1 MSNGSF
7 PPTPRRLGG
16 TLVIVLAV
24 LAPVCFAGWLVW
36 RSMSEDDAKAAGA
49 PSGASS
55 APSLVPNGGGK
66 QGVSGS
72 PGASAQP
79 QSPAPSRA
87 PAKNALRGKVVV
99 VDPGHNPR
107 NRDHTADIARTV
119 DVGTHRKECDTTGTA
134 TNSGYAEATFTLDV
148 SRRVRTLLSERGAT
162 VKLTQNDDRPY
173 GPCVDERA
181 AIGNEAHADAAV
193 SVHADGAG
201 AGQRGFH
208 VILPASVRGGGADTS
223 AITGPSRRLGN
234 RLVRGFTEAT
244 QSAPAN
250 YLGGGE
256 GLTVRDDLGG
266 LNLSTVPKVFI
277 ECGNMRD
284 SKDAAL
290 LTDAHWRQRAARG
303 IADGITDFLL
313 GKR

>member
-36 RSMSEDDAKAAGA
+36 RSLDEDGTEAAGDKPAAATATSSPSPAGGA
-49 PSGASS
+49 PREKPADS
-55 APSLVPNGGGK
+55 K
-66 QGVSGS
+66 
-72 PGASAQP
+72 PG
-79 QSPAPSRA
+79 QSPERTPDGGR
-87 PAKNALRGKVVV
+87 ALRGKVVV
-99 VDPGHNPR
+99 IDPGHNPR
-107 NRDHTADIARTV
+107 NRDHTAAIARTV
-119 DVGTHRKECDTTGTA
+119 DVGTHRKECDTTGTE
-134 TNSGYAEATFTLDV
+134 TNAGYAEAAFTLDV
-148 SRRVRTLLSERGAT
+148 SRRVRALLTERGAT
-162 VKLTQNDDRPY
+162 VRLTQDDDRPY

-181 AIGNEAHADAAV
+181 AIGNEARADAAV

-201 AGQRGFH
+201 PGQRGFH
-208 VILPASVRGGGADTS
+208 VILPASVRDGGADTS
-223 AITGPSRRLGN
+223 AITGPSRHLGE
-234 RLVRGFTEAT
+234 RLVHGFSTAT
-244 QSAPAN
+244 GTAPAN

-290 LTDAHWRQRAARG
+290 LTDGRWRQRAARG
-303 IADGITDFLL
+303 IADGITDFLR
-313 GKR
+313 GTR

>member
-36 RSMSEDDAKAAGA
+36 RSMDKGDAEATGA
-49 PSGASS
+49 PGPPPLSAGPSATRDDGRRDDTAGSGR
-55 APSLVPNGGGK
+55 PP
-66 QGVSGS
+66 S
-72 PGASAQP
+72 PGRTSDEQ
-79 QSPAPSRA
+79 
-87 PAKNALRGKVVV
+87 ALRGRVVV

-107 NRDHTADIARTV
+107 NRDHTAEIARLV
-119 DVGTHRKECDTTGTA
+119 DVGTHRKECDTTGAA
-134 TNSGYAEATFTLDV
+134 TNAGYAEAAFTLDV
-148 SRRVRTLLSERGAT
+148 SRRVRTLLRERGAT
-162 VKLTQNDDRPY
+162 VKLTQDDDRPY

-181 AIGNEAHADAAV
+181 AIGNTARADAAV

-223 AITGPSRRLGN
+223 AIAGPSRHLGDS
-234 RLVRGFTEAT
+234 LVRRFSEAT
-244 QSAPAN
+244 GSAPAN

-290 LTDAHWRQRAARG
+290 LTDARWRQRAARG
-303 IADGITDFLL
+303 IADGITDFLR

>member
-36 RSMSEDDAKAAGA
+36 RSMDEGDTGA
-49 PSGASS
+49 PGAPPLAAASS
-55 APSLVPNGGGK
+55 AAPSATRDDGRRDDPAA
-66 QGVSGS
+66 SERPPS
-72 PGASAQP
+72 PGHTPDQ
-79 QSPAPSRA
+79 R
-87 PAKNALRGKVVV
+87 ALRGKVVV
-99 VDPGHNPR
+99 IDPGHNPR
-107 NRDHTADIARTV
+107 NRDHTAEIARLV
-119 DVGTHRKECDTTGTA
+119 DVGTHRKECDTTGAA
-134 TNSGYAEATFTLDV
+134 TNAGYAEAAFTLDV
-148 SRRVRTLLSERGAT
+148 SRRVRTLLRERGAT
-162 VKLTQNDDRPY
+162 VKLTQDNDRPY

-181 AIGNEAHADAAV
+181 AIGNTARADAAV

-223 AITGPSRRLGN
+223 AITGPSRHLGSSLA
-234 RLVRGFTEAT
+234 RRFGEAT
-244 QSAPAN
+244 GSAPAN

-290 LTDAHWRQRAARG
+290 LTDARWRQRAARG
-303 IADGITDFLL
+303 IADGITDFLR